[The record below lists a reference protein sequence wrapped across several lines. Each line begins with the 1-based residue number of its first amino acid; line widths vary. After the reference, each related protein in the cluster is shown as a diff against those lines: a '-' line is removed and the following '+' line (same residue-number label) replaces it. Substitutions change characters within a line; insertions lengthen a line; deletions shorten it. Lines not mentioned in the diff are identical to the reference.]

1 MVKTKKMP
9 IILVVDDDLGVL
21 STLEIILEKQ
31 FEILTAKTGKEA
43 LDQIAEKLISI
54 IFLDIQMPDIDGME
68 ILRRIKKDQKNISVI
83 IATATNSAKKA
94 VEAMQ
99 LGACNYITKP
109 FDVDEV
115 LLVAQKALEIK
126 LLKEVVCFRPH
137 REESKFDSIIGRS
150 KEMIDLYRMIEKVA
164 NNDSTI
170 FVSGESGTGKEL
182 ITRAIHFN
190 SNRKN
195 KPFIPINCGSIPEK
209 LLESELFGHERG
221 AFTDAINQKLG
232 MFELA
237 NEGTIFLD
245 EISSLKLNVQA
256 NLLRVL
262 EEREIK
268 RLGGTKIIKVDVRII
283 CATNIDLKCAIQEG
297 KFRQDLYYRLNVVPL
312 HLPPLRERRDDIPL
326 LIEHF
331 LKVYNQS
338 FQKKIKGVTNEVLEY
353 LINYD
358 WPGNVRELRNIME
371 RLVALKDDDVIV
383 SKDLPFEIY
392 VTNKFKKVF
401 QIKGALKNVCREFEK
416 GYIESVL
423 EKTGGNQT
431 KAAKILDIHRNAL
444 FSKMK
449 NLGVKK

>member
-43 LDQIAEKLISI
+43 LEQIAGNLISI

-99 LGACNYITKP
+99 LGACNYIIKP

-115 LLVAQKALEIK
+115 LLVAQKALEMK
-126 LLKEVVCFRPH
+126 RLKEIVCFRPH
-137 REESKFDSIIGRS
+137 REEIKFDSIIGRS

-170 FVSGESGTGKEL
+170 LVSGESGTGKEL

-245 EISSLKLNVQA
+245 EISSLKLNV
-256 NLLRVL
+256 
-262 EEREIK
+262 
-268 RLGGTKIIKVDVRII
+268 
-283 CATNIDLKCAIQEG
+283 
-297 KFRQDLYYRLNVVPL
+297 
-312 HLPPLRERRDDIPL
+312 
-326 LIEHF
+326 
-331 LKVYNQS
+331 
-338 FQKKIKGVTNEVLEY
+338 
-353 LINYD
+353 
-358 WPGNVRELRNIME
+358 
-371 RLVALKDDDVIV
+371 
-383 SKDLPFEIY
+383 
-392 VTNKFKKVF
+392 
-401 QIKGALKNVCREFEK
+401 
-416 GYIESVL
+416 
-423 EKTGGNQT
+423 
-431 KAAKILDIHRNAL
+431 
-444 FSKMK
+444 
-449 NLGVKK
+449 